1 MGYGYPVVLRQKAVE
16 AYQAGHGSIDE
27 IAVVFGIGSATLKR
41 WLWRK
46 RDHNTL
52 APRPYGGGN
61 KRKLSDADIDWMAS
75 LLKERSDWTVQEW
88 RDALEKE
95 RNVTVS
101 RAAVNRVMLKQGWR
115 LKKSP
120 SPHPRRSAQT

>member
-1 MGYGYPVVLRQKAVE
+1 MRQKAVE

-88 RDALEKE
+88 RDAMEKE

-120 SPHPRRSAQT
+120 SPHQKRSAQT

>member
-27 IAVVFGIGSATLKR
+27 IAIVFGIGSATLKR

-46 RDHNTL
+46 CDHNTL

-61 KRKLSDADIDWMAS
+61 KRKLSDADVDWMAS
-75 LLKERSDWTVQEW
+75 LLPERSDWTVQEW
-88 RDALEKE
+88 REALEKE
-95 RNVTVS
+95 RNVAVS
-101 RAAVNRVMLKQGWR
+101 RSAVNRVMLKQGWR